1 MTESVRP
8 PGAVSPPRRGR
19 EVLRALRVR
28 NFGLFWTGQLISGTG
43 TWMQTV
49 AMAWLV
55 LQISHS
61 PLTLA
66 TVTTLQFLPMLLF
79 TLPAGALADRV
90 NKRTLLL
97 GAQGLAMAQ
106 ALALGI
112 LVATG
117 TPRVWQLAVLAMTLG
132 VSNAF
137 NNPAQ
142 QAFVPEMVGPE
153 LVPDAVALNSAQ
165 FNTGRM
171 VGSALGGIAVAYLG
185 VAAVFFVNAASFALT
200 LGALVAMRPGE
211 LHAPTGRRPSRRGA
225 IREGLRYAA
234 GVPDVLFVLAAL
246 AVVGT
251 LGFNWQVVAPLIAR
265 DVLSLGA
272 VGFGALM
279 GAFGAG
285 ALAAALSLVALRGG
299 SERRIVIAAAVIAG
313 VLVLLGWSHSYP
325 LSIAAMAMGGAAATV
340 FTTTSNTRLQQLVPD
355 RLRGRVMSVFVL
367 LMGGSTPV
375 GTYLLGHVA
384 TLTSVPAAIVVFGV
398 ATGVGLAATLIYQRL
413 ADRRRATAGPT
424 EDPASIPRAAVDA
437 RT

>member
-1 MTESVRP
+1 M
-8 PGAVSPPRRGR
+8 
-19 EVLRALRVR
+19 LRALRVR
-28 NFGLFWTGQLISGTG
+28 NFGLFWAGQLVSGTG

-106 ALALGI
+106 ALALGV

-117 TPRVWQLAVLAMTLG
+117 TPRVWQLAVLAMALG

-171 VGSALGGIAVAYLG
+171 VGSALGGVAVAYLG

-200 LGALVAMRPGE
+200 LGALLAMRPGE
-211 LHAPTGRRPSRRGA
+211 LHAPTGRRPARRGA

-299 SERRIVIAAAVIAG
+299 SERRIVIAATVIAG

-325 LSIAAMAMGGAAATV
+325 LSIAAMTVGGAAATV

-384 TLTSVPAAIVVFGV
+384 TLTSVPAAIIAFGV
-398 ATGVGLAATLIYQRL
+398 ATGVGLATTLIYQRL
-413 ADRRRATAGPT
+413 AERRRASAGPP
-424 EDPASIPRAAVDA
+424 EDPAGITPAPVDT